1 MLERGHEMNWES
13 VEGNWK
19 EFRGRVR
26 EQWGRLTNDEVDVI
40 GGRRDRLVGKLQEH
54 YGIAREEAERQVRE
68 WIDMLEVSRP

>member
-1 MLERGHEMNWES
+1 MNWES

-19 EFRGRVR
+19 EFKGRVR

>member
-1 MLERGHEMNWES
+1 MNWES

-40 GGRRDRLVGKLQEH
+40 AGRRDKLVGKLQEH

>member
-1 MLERGHEMNWES
+1 MNWES

>member
-1 MLERGHEMNWES
+1 MNWES

-19 EFRGRVR
+19 EFKGRVR

-68 WIDMLEVSRP
+68 WTDMLEVSRP